1 MTEQPFAV
9 SAMGDSMDTDL
20 LSELSGET
28 WVTAIRLNETT
39 IYDLPPPDAD
49 PYVIASSLT
58 DKTPTI
64 VQDWV
69 RAGAPPTWPDCAHG
83 VSSSAIY
90 P

>member
-1 MTEQPFAV
+1 MTEQHFAV
-9 SAMGDSMDTDL
+9 SAMGDSMHTDL
-20 LSELSGET
+20 LSGLSGET
-28 WVTAIRLNETT
+28 WVAAIHLNETT
-39 IYDLPPPDAD
+39 NDLPPPDAD

-58 DKTPTI
+58 DKTLTI